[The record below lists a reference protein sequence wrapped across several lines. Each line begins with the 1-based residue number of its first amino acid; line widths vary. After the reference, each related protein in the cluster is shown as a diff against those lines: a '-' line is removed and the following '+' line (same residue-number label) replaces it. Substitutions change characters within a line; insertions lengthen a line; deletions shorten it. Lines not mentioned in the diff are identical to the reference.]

1 VVVGAYTRSPAASPT
16 VRRAM
21 KHRQSKRLEWSSAT
35 GRTDRGNV
43 DRRIF
48 GIEVEYGVTCT
59 FRGQRRL
66 SPDEVAR
73 YLFRRVVS
81 WGRSSNVFL
90 ENGARLYL
98 DVGSHPEY
106 ATPECDTV
114 DSVVAHDKA
123 GERILESL
131 VEQAEQRLHEE
142 GIAGTIFLFKNN
154 TDSAGNSYG
163 SHENYLVSR
172 VGEFQKLADTLIPFL
187 VSRQIYAGAGKVLQT
202 PRGALYS
209 IAQRA
214 EHIWEGL
221 SSATT
226 RSRPIINSR
235 DEPHADAERYRRL
248 HVIVGDSNMSEYATW
263 LKLATADLVLRM
275 IEAGTVM
282 RDLSLDN
289 PIRAIREISHDM
301 TCQRRVRLEGGR
313 ELSALEIQRI
323 YLERVARFLQHSGS
337 DPVADHVLG
346 EWARVLDTL
355 ETDPLKLSRECDWVA
370 KYHLVDDYR
379 RRHDLPLSHPRV
391 AMLDLQYH
399 DVNRRR
405 GLYYLLQRRDKV
417 DRIVKDAEIR
427 RAMRTPPQTT
437 RAKLR
442 GEFIRQ
448 AKRKRRDFTVDW
460 VHLKL
465 NDQAQRTVLCKDPF
479 RSQDDRVQKLI
490 ASM

>member
-1 VVVGAYTRSPAASPT
+1 
-16 VRRAM
+16 M
-21 KHRQSKRLEWSSAT
+21 
-35 GRTDRGNV
+35 

-48 GIEVEYGVTCT
+48 GLEIEYGVTCT

-106 ATPECDTV
+106 ATPECD
-114 DSVVAHDKA
+114 SPAGVVIHDKA

-142 GIAGTIFLFKNN
+142 GIAGQIYLFKNN

-163 SHENYLVSR
+163 SHENYLVNR

-187 VSRQIYAGAGKVLQT
+187 VTRQVFAGAGKVLQT
-202 PRGALYS
+202 PRGAVYS
-209 IAQRA
+209 ISQRA

-248 HVIVGDSNMSEYATW
+248 HVIVGDSNMSEYTLW
-263 LKLATADLVLRM
+263 LKIATCDLVLRM

-282 RDLSLDN
+282 RDLTLDN

-301 TCQRRVRLEGGR
+301 TCRRRVKLAGGR
-313 ELSALEIQRI
+313 EMSALEIQRE
-323 YLERVARFLQHSGS
+323 YFERVSQFIEHRGS
-337 DPVADHVLG
+337 DPDTDHVLA
-346 EWARVLDTL
+346 EWDRVLSTL
-355 ETDPLKLSRECDWVA
+355 ADDPLKLSRECDWVA
-370 KYHLVDDYR
+370 KYHLIEDYR
-379 RRHDLPLSHPRV
+379 RRHDLPLSHPRIS
-391 AMLDLQYH
+391 MLDLQYH
-399 DVNRRR
+399 DVNRDR
-405 GLYYLLQRRDKV
+405 GLYYLLQRRGRV
-417 DRIVKDAEIR
+417 DRVVDDADIAT
-427 RAMRTPPQTT
+427 AMTTPPQTT
-437 RAKLR
+437 RARLR

-479 RSQDDRVQKLI
+479 RHTDERVEKLI